1 MVTFLLLTLLGCVV
15 GGFGTLI
22 GVGGGF
28 VLVPILLWLN
38 PDSPAETITS
48 ISLAVVFFNA
58 LSGTIAYAR
67 KKRIHFKSG
76 LAFSLAALPGTILG
90 ALATAYIPRRM
101 FDFIIG
107 ALLMLVAAYLLLRP
121 RPKVGLED
129 TISRRSGKIIV
140 AHTDGNGKL
149 HEFSYNLWLGLA
161 LSIVVGFLSSM
172 LGIGGGIIH
181 VPALIHLLN
190 FPVHL
195 ATATSHFIL
204 SLMAFTGSATHYLDG
219 SMVGTFAEILPLGLG
234 AVIGAQIGA
243 RLSDRIG
250 GTAIVRALAVALFF
264 VALRT
269 IWQVWW

>member
-1 MVTFLLLTLLGCVV
+1 MLLGFAV

-28 VLVPILLWLN
+28 ILVPILLWLN
-38 PDSPAETITS
+38 PDWPAEKITS
-48 ISLAVVFFNA
+48 ISLAVVFLNA

-76 LAFSLAALPGTILG
+76 LMFSLAALPGTILG
-90 ALATAYIPRRM
+90 ALSTAYIPRRT
-101 FDFIIG
+101 FDAIIG
-107 ALLMLVAAYLLLRP
+107 SLLLLVALYLMLRP
-121 RPKVGLED
+121 SPKDRLKD
-129 TISRRSGKIIV
+129 TVTRKSGKLV
-140 AHTDGNGKL
+140 VSHLDGNGTK
-149 HEFSYNLWLGLA
+149 HEFSYNLWIGLV
-161 LSIVVGFLSSM
+161 LSTLVGYLSSI

-219 SMVGTFAEILPLGLG
+219 SMSGTYAKILPLGLG

-243 RLSDRIG
+243 RLSDRVG
-250 GTAIVRALAVALFF
+250 GKAIVRALAFALFF

-269 IWQVWW
+269 IWRVWQ